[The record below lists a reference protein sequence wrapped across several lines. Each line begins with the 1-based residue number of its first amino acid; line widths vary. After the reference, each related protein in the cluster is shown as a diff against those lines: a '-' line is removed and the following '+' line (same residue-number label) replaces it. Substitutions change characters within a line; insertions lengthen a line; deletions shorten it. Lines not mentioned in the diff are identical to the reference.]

1 MCDAQNVQAHKHT
14 RPMQTHTRCAP
25 PPLPLDQVIKN
36 RAVERTK
43 SNGFLCG
50 WCIFIFF
57 FLHIPKVTMRIIN
70 MRWLHFM
77 SYRIHVY
84 IFSTR
89 RRMVLQTTKQKK
101 KSTGE
106 YVLWFCFCFCYCV
119 VCLFLFAVIRWR
131 LSTHTH
137 TQHHIWTTAAQ
148 CLR

>member
-1 MCDAQNVQAHKHT
+1 MFRHT
-14 RPMQTHTRCAP
+14 NTHARCKRTLDVPP

-101 KSTGE
+101 KINRRI
-106 YVLWFCFCFCYCV
+106 CV
-119 VCLFLFAVIRWR
+119 MVLFLFLLLCCVFIFICGHT
-131 LSTHTH
+131 LTPQHTYTHTASYLNDCS
-137 TQHHIWTTAAQ
+137 TMST
-148 CLR
+148 LNK